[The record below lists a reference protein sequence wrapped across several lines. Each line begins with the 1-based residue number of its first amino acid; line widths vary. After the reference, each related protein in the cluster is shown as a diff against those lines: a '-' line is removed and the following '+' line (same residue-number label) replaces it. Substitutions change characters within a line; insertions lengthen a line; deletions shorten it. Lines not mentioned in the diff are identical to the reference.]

1 MAVITF
7 QFLKSHKDII
17 LRTLEFEGDGSDINN
32 TDGSIQRNI
41 VGLLDINVYVE
52 GKKAA
57 IGKTWSLI
65 VSFNGKP
72 IITSNGTGTINAP
85 IGKNGTSA
93 YYGAHAWYV

>member
-41 VGLLDINVYVE
+41 VGLLDI
-52 GKKAA
+52 KL
-57 IGKTWSLI
+57 LI
-65 VSFNGKP
+65 N
-72 IITSNGTGTINAP
+72 N
-85 IGKNGTSA
+85 
-93 YYGAHAWYV
+93 HAM